1 MRQKRW
7 LKLIK
12 DFDYVI
18 DSHPG
23 KGNVVADVFN
33 RKSFSSSVQIRA
45 IQTSIQDELR
55 SWAVE
60 LMINGNDLL
69 IAHLKMKPIHCEMI
83 WEAQNNDL
91 TMVRL
96 KNHIDSWIILQ
107 IEDRLDFFLFM
118 KILEKFDGL
127 LVNLWLCI

>member
-12 DFDYVI
+12 DFDYII
-18 DSHPG
+18 DSHSG
-23 KGNVVADVFN
+23 KGNVVADVLN

-55 SWAVE
+55 SWSVE

-69 IAHLKMKPIHCEMI
+69 VAHLKVKSIHCEMI
-83 WEAQNNDL
+83 WETHNNDL

-96 KNHIDSWIILQ
+96 KNYIDSWIILR

-118 KILEKFDGL
+118 KILENFDGS